1 MDLLGVYMYAN
12 DRCVT
17 TIARFKKKKKSDI
30 LHAFEY

>member
-12 DRCVT
+12 DCCVT
-17 TIARFKKKKKSDI
+17 TIARFKEKKSDI